1 MTLLCTPRR
10 CHTCLTRR
18 CSPLCAP
25 VQSRTS
31 RLTYLDTSV
40 SGGRPVL
47 ILKKN
52 DVVAEHNVPI
62 TVTYT
67 FRQSDM
73 LWVRNEEDM

>member
-1 MTLLCTPRR
+1 M
-10 CHTCLTRR
+10 
-18 CSPLCAP
+18 
-25 VQSRTS
+25 
-31 RLTYLDTSV
+31 

-52 DVVAEHNVPI
+52 DVVSEHNVPI

-73 LWVRNEEDM
+73 LWVRNE